1 MPRCSRPPVPD
12 TCLQPVLPATVEFDS
27 AAAALRI
34 FHTKS
39 LERKSLVTPAQRVQ
53 PPFPLDSFACTPSI
67 APPPLPP
74 AAATTGIRPA
84 RQQATVATPQESGKK
99 GTHVYP
105 TRAELYCRTP
115 QDHSHCYKA
124 EAELPYV
131 IFFLIKL
138 SWLEERDLGVLS
150 TTHPDF
156 EAMITSIPRLLK
168 VDFTSLKTPVMD
180 YASHTSIAPAR
191 VRMLTACAVHYDLDF
206 GLVTRYLGGEYT
218 AEWRD
223 VNAIISTCE
232 PFVTPKV
239 LCQMERI
246 LTTGCPSYLNWEEDA
261 ANKRTFVSR
270 RNLPSVAQHSD
281 LVAKTLAKEVR
292 NSHLI
297 PMARWV
303 CTCSPWGRHVPQNIQ
318 IKPKKKPRLIWDGS
332 TRMFWDETSMNM
344 ATPMDLEMEITF
356 GTAFTDLCIWIWNLR
371 ISYPDEDIFLAF
383 LDISSCFRFPRIFPD
398 LVGAFGFIVGPI
410 FYAANAG
417 VFGSVASASSWEPF
431 RVAIAALA
439 TAYFFLPD
447 LAAKHDWL
455 LQKLRW
461 SDAGSPPPS
470 SMTIVRARPCTRHKG
485 VFDSAGRRI
494 PTKHNIYVDDNL
506 LAEVKAHMH
515 QALASGFE
523 ATFTIMGRPCPSLR
537 PVAVNLDKLEELVV
551 SPLQILL
558 GLLVNTREM
567 TVAISDEFRN
577 ETLELITTT
586 WHHRRQSFT
595 VKELELLVG
604 KLGRIA
610 QAYRPFYFLM
620 SHLYSSL
627 AFALRENRAFLV
639 NTSKRFRALIK
650 KTKQDMGHCVTADE
664 REINFALSQ
673 SAKKVHSCPAT
684 YRIPPSLRAELEY
697 IRRILA
703 DTGIPLHT
711 PIAVIVPRDYEY
723 AMWADSCKQS
733 GGGWSTDMK
742 FWWFLEYPTE
752 IVGRATLANNKG
764 GKYISINALE
774 MVCVIVNY
782 AAAIHVCWHDKID
795 LSHFPA
801 ILNWCDNTS
810 ACSWINT
817 RCKESLIGRALGRF
831 FCGMIMGTALSLDAD
846 YISTHANVIADDISR
861 LKRSADGQ
869 YDHSKLLTDHPLL
882 CSCRTFQ
889 PSKSLLTTLWDIMLN
904 SASPDPL
911 TIRQLRP
918 ETLGSFI
925 SSPI

>member
-1 MPRCSRPPVPD
+1 
-12 TCLQPVLPATVEFDS
+12 
-27 AAAALRI
+27 
-34 FHTKS
+34 
-39 LERKSLVTPAQRVQ
+39 
-53 PPFPLDSFACTPSI
+53 
-67 APPPLPP
+67 
-74 AAATTGIRPA
+74 
-84 RQQATVATPQESGKK
+84 
-99 GTHVYP
+99 
-105 TRAELYCRTP
+105 
-115 QDHSHCYKA
+115 
-124 EAELPYV
+124 V

-223 VNAIISTCE
+223 VNGIISTCE

-261 ANKRTFVSR
+261 ANKRAFVSR

-461 SDAGSPPPS
+461 SDAGSPPP
-470 SMTIVRARPCTRHKG
+470 
-485 VFDSAGRRI
+485 
-494 PTKHNIYVDDNL
+494 
-506 LAEVKAHMH
+506 
-515 QALASGFE
+515 
-523 ATFTIMGRPCPSLR
+523 
-537 PVAVNLDKLEELVV
+537 
-551 SPLQILL
+551 
-558 GLLVNTREM
+558 
-567 TVAISDEFRN
+567 
-577 ETLELITTT
+577 
-586 WHHRRQSFT
+586 
-595 VKELELLVG
+595 
-604 KLGRIA
+604 
-610 QAYRPFYFLM
+610 
-620 SHLYSSL
+620 
-627 AFALRENRAFLV
+627 
-639 NTSKRFRALIK
+639 
-650 KTKQDMGHCVTADE
+650 
-664 REINFALSQ
+664 
-673 SAKKVHSCPAT
+673 
-684 YRIPPSLRAELEY
+684 
-697 IRRILA
+697 
-703 DTGIPLHT
+703 
-711 PIAVIVPRDYEY
+711 
-723 AMWADSCKQS
+723 
-733 GGGWSTDMK
+733 
-742 FWWFLEYPTE
+742 
-752 IVGRATLANNKG
+752 
-764 GKYISINALE
+764 
-774 MVCVIVNY
+774 
-782 AAAIHVCWHDKID
+782 AA
-795 LSHFPA
+795 
-801 ILNWCDNTS
+801 
-810 ACSWINT
+810 
-817 RCKESLIGRALGRF
+817 
-831 FCGMIMGTALSLDAD
+831 
-846 YISTHANVIADDISR
+846 
-861 LKRSADGQ
+861 
-869 YDHSKLLTDHPLL
+869 
-882 CSCRTFQ
+882 
-889 PSKSLLTTLWDIMLN
+889 
-904 SASPDPL
+904 
-911 TIRQLRP
+911 
-918 ETLGSFI
+918 
-925 SSPI
+925 